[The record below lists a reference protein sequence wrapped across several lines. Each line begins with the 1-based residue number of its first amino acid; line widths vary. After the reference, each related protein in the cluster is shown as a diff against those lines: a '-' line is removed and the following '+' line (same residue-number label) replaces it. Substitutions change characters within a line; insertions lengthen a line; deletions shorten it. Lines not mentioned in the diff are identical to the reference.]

1 MPMQGKNPTTGKMS
15 IDLRVGET
23 LRVGEALIRL
33 ERKDG
38 RRVRLLVQAPRT
50 TKIQPPAKPR
60 AQECASTQTEE
71 GAGLWPIPYSTS
83 PASAS

>member
-1 MPMQGKNPTTGKMS
+1 MQSKTPIGNLS
-15 IDLRVGET
+15 IDLRIGET
-23 LRVGEALIRL
+23 LCVGDARIRL

-60 AQECASTQTEE
+60 AQECASTPSTGEE
-71 GAGLWPIPYSTS
+71 KSHVLVT
-83 PASAS
+83 

>member
-1 MPMQGKNPTTGKMS
+1 MQSKTPIGNLS
-15 IDLRVGET
+15 IDLRIGET
-23 LRVGEALIRL
+23 LCVGDARIRL

-60 AQECASTQTEE
+60 AQECASTPQRGSKEQAH
-71 GAGLWPIPYSTS
+71 GQHPL
-83 PASAS
+83 

>member
-1 MPMQGKNPTTGKMS
+1 MQSKTPIGNLS
-15 IDLRVGET
+15 IDLRIGET
-23 LRVGEALIRL
+23 LCVGDALIRL

-60 AQECASTQTEE
+60 AQECASTQPEE
-71 GAGLWPIPYSTS
+71 GAGPWPTLSTTL

>member
-1 MPMQGKNPTTGKMS
+1 MQGKNPTTGKMS

-23 LRVGEALIRL
+23 LRVGDALIRL

-60 AQECASTQTEE
+60 AQECASTHQPEE
-71 GAGLWPIPYSTS
+71 GAGPWPIPSSTL

>member
-1 MPMQGKNPTTGKMS
+1 MLRPMQGKNPTTGKMS

-23 LRVGEALIRL
+23 LRVGDALIRL

-50 TKIQPPAKPR
+50 TKIQTPPKPR
-60 AQECASTQTEE
+60 AQECASSNTKEQPN
-71 GAGLWPIPYSTS
+71 G
-83 PASAS
+83 

>member
-1 MPMQGKNPTTGKMS
+1 MQGKNPTTGKMS

-23 LRVGEALIRL
+23 LRVGDALIRL

-38 RRVRLLVQAPRT
+38 RRVRLMVQAPRT

-60 AQECASTQTEE
+60 AQECAS
-71 GAGLWPIPYSTS
+71 S
-83 PASAS
+83 PHWGSKEQAHVRAAASM

>member
-1 MPMQGKNPTTGKMS
+1 MQSKTPIGNLS
-15 IDLRVGET
+15 IDLRIGET
-23 LRVGEALIRL
+23 LCVGDARIRL

-60 AQECASTQTEE
+60 TQECALTPNSGKEQAH
-71 GAGLWPIPYSTS
+71 GQHPL
-83 PASAS
+83 

>member
-1 MPMQGKNPTTGKMS
+1 MQSKTPIGNLS
-15 IDLRVGET
+15 IDLRIGET
-23 LRVGEALIRL
+23 LCVGDARISL

-50 TKIQPPAKPR
+50 TKIQPPPKPR
-60 AQECASTQTEE
+60 AQECASTQPEE
-71 GAGLWPIPYSTS
+71 GAGPWPTLSTTL

>member
-1 MPMQGKNPTTGKMS
+1 MQSKTPIGNLS
-15 IDLRVGET
+15 IDLRIGET
-23 LRVGEALIRL
+23 LCVGDALIRL

-60 AQECASTQTEE
+60 TQECALTPNSGKEQAH
-71 GAGLWPIPYSTS
+71 GQHPL
-83 PASAS
+83 

>member
-1 MPMQGKNPTTGKMS
+1 MQGKNLTTGQMS
-15 IDLRVGET
+15 IDLRIGET
-23 LRVGEALIRL
+23 LCVGDARIRL

-60 AQECASTQTEE
+60 AQECASTQPEE
-71 GAGLWPIPYSTS
+71 GAGPWPTLSTTL

>member
-1 MPMQGKNPTTGKMS
+1 MQGKTPTTGKMS

-23 LRVGEALIRL
+23 LRVGDALIRL

-60 AQECASTQTEE
+60 AQECASTPHRGSKEQ
-71 GAGLWPIPYSTS
+71 AHVRAA
-83 PASAS
+83 ASM

>member
-1 MPMQGKNPTTGKMS
+1 MQGKNPTTGKMS

-23 LRVGEALIRL
+23 LRVGDALIRL

-50 TKIQPPAKPR
+50 TKIQPPAKPS
-60 AQECASTQTEE
+60 AQECAPRPDKGKEQ
-71 GAGLWPIPYSTS
+71 AHVRAA
-83 PASAS
+83 ASM

>member
-1 MPMQGKNPTTGKMS
+1 MQSKTPIGNLS
-15 IDLRVGET
+15 IDLRIGET
-23 LRVGEALIRL
+23 LCVGDALIRL

-60 AQECASTQTEE
+60 TQECALTPNSGKEQAH
-71 GAGLWPIPYSTS
+71 GQHPV
-83 PASAS
+83 

>member
-1 MPMQGKNPTTGKMS
+1 MQSKTPIGNLS
-15 IDLRVGET
+15 IDLRIGET
-23 LRVGEALIRL
+23 LCVGDARIGL

-50 TKIQPPAKPR
+50 TKIQTPPKPR
-60 AQECASTQTEE
+60 AQECASTQPEE
-71 GAGLWPIPYSTS
+71 GAGPWPTPYSTL